1 MCFLFVWFSVDL
13 SFCLQSVRGR
23 AVIHKSA
30 SSVGGVFVCLL
41 VSLFVGVCVFLLADH
56 WCTDPQRCVLGWI
69 CGATSDHMFHQHTAR
84 SRQGEESSF
93 VLDSPSTTFLSMLL
107 LHVKLYVVAYCHTC
121 FHSTCMWIVNW
132 EGNTLVSPP
141 PGGGKQLCLRLSGT
155 QRTGSGGDQQP
166 TDRPTQK
173 TWWKHCI
180 TNTQIQIHCT
190 TNTQIQIHCITH
202 TQSQIP
208 LVEET
213 TQHKKTWFNHCSLLL
228 QRKPRGNKIRGKKC
242 PDLKAKQGKS
252 TKLWNFKTNNLKAPL
267 DVLNFSDA
275 ISMRCQKKYCTAHLV
290 PTGSVQLE

>member
-1 MCFLFVWFSVDL
+1 MFSLLNLFLFLKYVVLCLFTVCVRKQADLQRCILGCRSNVQSCVFLFVWFSVDL

-190 TNTQIQIHCITH
+190 TNTQTQIHCITH
-202 TQSQIP
+202 TQSQIHNYG
-208 LVEET
+208 
-213 TQHKKTWFNHCSLLL
+213 HKYH
-228 QRKPRGNKIRGKKC
+228 
-242 PDLKAKQGKS
+242 
-252 TKLWNFKTNNLKAPL
+252 
-267 DVLNFSDA
+267 
-275 ISMRCQKKYCTAHLV
+275 
-290 PTGSVQLE
+290 